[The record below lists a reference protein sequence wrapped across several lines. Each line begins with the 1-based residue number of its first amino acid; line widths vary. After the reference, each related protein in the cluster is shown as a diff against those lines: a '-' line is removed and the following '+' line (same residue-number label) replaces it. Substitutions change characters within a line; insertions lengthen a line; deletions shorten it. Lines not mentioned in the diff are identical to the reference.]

1 MSQALPSA
9 QPGVLPGALPL
20 LTVYFDGSCPLC
32 RREIAIYQR
41 LPQALSMAWV
51 DVSTGQDTGGLSCEA
66 AMARFHVRD
75 SQGRLFSG
83 AAAFSVM
90 WRLFPAGAGWAGCRP
105 GRPCLGRLSGLTACF
120 CRSDRTCK
128 SGCGGGRGRLHLE
141 IRPVFFC
148 DLAAWLAAWHGFF
161 HARGDGPG
169 GRQSAFGRLGH

>member
-90 WRLFPAGAGWAGCRP
+90 WRLFPGWRWLGWLSAWPPLSWLFEGAYRSFLPLRPSLQKWAR
-105 GRPCLGRLSGLTACF
+105 
-120 CRSDRTCK
+120 K
-128 SGCGGGRGRLHLE
+128 
-141 IRPVFFC
+141 
-148 DLAAWLAAWHGFF
+148 
-161 HARGDGPG
+161 
-169 GRQSAFGRLGH
+169 AFKQAPP

>member
-51 DVSTGQDTGGLSCEA
+51 DVSAGQDTGGLSCEA

-90 WRLFPAGAGWAGCRP
+90 WRLFPGWRW
-105 GRPCLGRLSGLTACF
+105 LGWLSAWPPMSWAFEWAYRLFLP
-120 CRSDRTCK
+120 
-128 SGCGGGRGRLHLE
+128 
-141 IRPVFFC
+141 IRPHLQKWVRR
-148 DLAAWLAAWHGFF
+148 WSGE
-161 HARGDGPG
+161 
-169 GRQSAFGRLGH
+169 SSS